1 MDVCYFPG
9 DDRSTP
15 AHCDIVTRAETFAR
29 EHLSDAVGIGELCRI
44 TGVSERT
51 LRNAFY
57 RARGSSPKRVLLR
70 LRLDK
75 VREALIGGAGTA
87 TVTSVATSF
96 GFYDLGRFAGRYKA
110 VFGEYP
116 SDTLRA
122 RAVLET
128 AAPTGGL
135 SAALESTAVAPAAS
149 GRGRLAS

>member
-1 MDVCYFPG
+1 MDVCYFPRE
-9 DDRSTP
+9 DRS
-15 AHCDIVTRAETFAR
+15 ASVHCDIVTRAETFAR
-29 EHLSDAVGIGELCRI
+29 AHLSDAVGIGQLCQV

-57 RARGSSPKRVLLR
+57 RTRGSSPKRVLLR

-75 VREALIGGAGTA
+75 VREALIGGDRMA
-87 TVTSVATSF
+87 TVTSVATAF

-122 RAVLET
+122 RGAIEAVAVAVH
-128 AAPTGGL
+128 AAP
-135 SAALESTAVAPAAS
+135 APAALTAAES
-149 GRGRLAS
+149 GPRRLAS